1 MPSPSRS
8 SSFSPSAPPAAWTH
22 ASEQRHIATAASDL
36 QVAAMTLAAADS
48 LLLDGEQP
56 GGLQLGHAV
65 LALSTNR
72 EMALR
77 PLSPGDAN
85 RANELLDEIAAN
97 SLTLLDHGA
106 RGHEIHGH
114 GELHDLLAHA
124 ADEAESGAI
133 AAEQRALGAVVL
145 ASLAVMVGFWLV
157 LKSRFRSEHDRERA
171 ELQAREGR
179 RLEALL
185 DDSPDSAFVIDLGGR
200 IVYRSESGNRLLGLE
215 FGAREDL
222 VALASPAKRDALRD
236 HLRRADASGDSA
248 VFSLRDQ
255 SGVWGW
261 YQIRVSDLSDNRTV
275 DGHVVTARNITN
287 EVLLRDEL
295 QRQADTDHLTGLP
308 NRRVLQRALVTA
320 SNRLT
325 ECGGLTAVMTLDIDG
340 FKSINDTLG
349 HAAGDELLI
358 RVAERLN
365 GAKAEDHVLLRLG
378 GDEFALIAP
387 SVASVADAE
396 TQARALLAAFD
407 DPFRLG
413 SRVERV
419 RTSVGVATT
428 AEPSRVDGLLRE
440 ADVALYESKRRG
452 GSSVVMHDPL
462 VADSSARTDRIAAAL
477 RTADHDAE
485 FHVMYQPIVEIHS
498 GTVTGLEALLRWT
511 SPELGP
517 VSPDEF
523 VPVAETTGDICEIG
537 KWVIDSVFCQ
547 FAAWIEAG
555 IDPSITVSFNVS
567 PRQLAD
573 ERFVPCV
580 GDGSRG
586 RSSVEAGGRG
596 DRVHRT
602 RSRRCRHRPARAAAG
617 SRHQDL
623 DRRLRI
629 RLLESRSAA
638 DRAVRRDQDR
648 PLAPADPHRD
658 APAGGRRRHRCVRHH
673 VGHRVDRQQCC
684 RRQWSARGRDR
695 RPADLARCFRH
706 HPCAGY
712 SPDVRPR
719 APRSRATSARQHDRQ
734 RWAEQSR
741 QRWGEQSRTSL
752 RSCVSKSSLSE
763 PNCSWA
769 RSSTPTRRGSVSSSH
784 SSG

>member
-1 MPSPSRS
+1 MGNDSGILKTT
-8 SSFSPSAPPAAWTH
+8 FAVALALVVLLAVGTAGAAWTH

-440 ADVALYESKRRG
+440 ADVAMYESKRRG

-580 GDGSRG
+580 LETAAAWGVPPSRLVVEVTESTALDHAGVAIARLEQLRAAGIRISIDDFGSG
-586 RSSVEAGGRG
+586 YSNLGQLLTVPFDVIKIDRSLLLTLTAMRQQAGG
-596 DRVHRT
+596 DAT
-602 RSRRCRHRPARAAAG
+602 DACA
-617 SRHQDL
+617 
-623 DRRLRI
+623 I
-629 RLLESRSAA
+629 MSAIVSIA
-638 DRAVRRDQDR
+638 SVLQ
-648 PLAPADPHRD
+648 APVVCEGVETD
-658 APAGGRRRHRCVRHH
+658 A
-673 VGHRVDRQQCC
+673 Q
-684 RRQWSARGRDR
+684 
-695 RPADLARCFRH
+695 
-706 HPCAGY
+706 
-712 SPDVRPR
+712 
-719 APRSRATSARQHDRQ
+719 
-734 RWAEQSR
+734 
-741 QRWGEQSRTSL
+741 RTSL
-752 RSCVSKSSLSE
+752 AASGITHVQGYLTGRPASGATITSDLC
-763 PNCSWA
+763 PA
-769 RSSTPTRRGSVSSSH
+769 TRPATLG
-784 SSG
+784 